1 MEDKKQEI
9 MEVLEEVETEQ
20 EAKEG
25 FFAKI
30 GGFCKKH
37 KKGLIIGGLAAA
49 GAVVVAMIAKGKNAD
64 DYEEEFDCDEE
75 DYIESE
81 CSEIE

>member
-1 MEDKKQEI
+1 MEKQEI
-9 MEVLEEVETEQ
+9 IEVLDEVETTQAEQ
-20 EAKEG
+20 KG
-25 FFAKI
+25 IFGKI
-30 GGFCKKH
+30 GDFCKKH

-49 GAVVVAMIAKGKNAD
+49 GTVVVALLAKGRKAD
-64 DYEEEFDCDEE
+64 DFEEEFESDEE